1 MTAIAQGTPRGWASC
16 LWAGGRFARVV
27 ALFVAFMLLAFTAP
41 AVRGAVLCLQ
51 AETGQS
57 RLWEDKLP
65 VRTVPS
71 AQVAKPGA
79 RPMPVV
85 LPSGPLGVR
94 WAIAHEA
101 PPAWSSRRPDSRGP
115 PSDARAPP
123 KA

>member
-1 MTAIAQGTPRGWASC
+1 MVG
-16 LWAGGRFARVV
+16 
-27 ALFVAFMLLAFTAP
+27 LFLAFMLLAFTAP

-51 AETGQS
+51 SETGQS

-85 LPSGPLGVR
+85 LPAGRLVWR
-94 WAIAHEA
+94 WAIAHAA
-101 PPAWSSRRPDSRGP
+101 PPAWSGRRPEGRGP

-123 KA
+123 QA